1 MSKIIAS
8 AAIRGAHKIFNMA
21 EKKYQ
26 ETIEK
31 YGPEQEV
38 GFPNTAYYLP
48 IIYAMTGIK
57 VANIE
62 DMKQVL
68 DICRRL
74 IPPPVRENVPLPYL
88 APALDAGMAT
98 FFAEE
103 MVEAIRY
110 LEDPDCYAFNSEDP
124 TDKTIWLGAANDVIF
139 RKRGVEFVDGT
150 APGFA
155 AIVGAAP
162 DSATAAKIALEL
174 QEKNLYVFMC
184 GENGGKAFCRTA
196 QGSRCT
202 GWLAHQACFSR
213 TGYLSGR
220 FCHRFC
226 LPCCHGLWRYKT
238 GRFPEEISFTI
249 KTEPMPLSLPSV
261 MLPTNGMPMLPG
273 PSTGVSRP
281 LPIRRFRR
289 SCRPVSV
296 PMNMLS
302 QIYPMTRLCKRP

>member
-26 ETIEK
+26 ETIDK

-57 VANIE
+57 VAALK
-62 DMKQVL
+62 DMKQVF

-110 LEDPDCYAFNSEDP
+110 LENPDCYAFDSEDP

-162 DSATAAKIALEL
+162 GFSDS
-174 QEKNLYVFMC
+174 
-184 GENGGKAFCRTA
+184 GED
-196 QGSRCT
+196 
-202 GWLAHQACFSR
+202 
-213 TGYLSGR
+213 
-220 FCHRFC
+220 
-226 LPCCHGLWRYKT
+226 
-238 GRFPEEISFTI
+238 
-249 KTEPMPLSLPSV
+249 
-261 MLPTNGMPMLPG
+261 
-273 PSTGVSRP
+273 RP
-281 LPIRRFRR
+281 
-289 SCRPVSV
+289 
-296 PMNMLS
+296 
-302 QIYPMTRLCKRP
+302 